1 MLGLLGR
8 GAVEGFIYD
17 NPWEEGGGRKSVY
30 LDGLEELY
38 AAQSATLYTFTELF
52 LHCQVPIRSCSK
64 SKTAHF
70 VSLFKP
76 KEKKLINLNPF
87 WEKSN
92 WESDRRLAIFT
103 FTIQPLGNIAW
114 SKMFKA
120 QTDLHKVSSQ
130 CGSDRGLAFD
140 PVMKNRSALSE
151 NIRKRGSGGTLANL
165 EVGKEAIMGLI
176 RSQRGSDQRVKLV
189 FWYEV

>member
-38 AAQSATLYTFTELF
+38 AAQSATLYTFAELF

-70 VSLFKP
+70 ISLFMP
-76 KEKKLINLNPF
+76 KEKKKIINPF
-87 WEKSN
+87 WEKSY
-92 WESDRRLAIFT
+92 WESDRRCRLAIFT
-103 FTIQPLGNIAW
+103 FQPLGNIAW
-114 SKMFKA
+114 SKMLKA

-130 CGSDRGLAFD
+130 CGSDRGLALD

-151 NIRKRGSGGTLANL
+151 NIRKWGSGGTLANL
-165 EVGKEAIMGLI
+165 DVGKEAIMGLI
-176 RSQRGSDQRVKLV
+176 RSHRGSDQRVKLV
-189 FWYEV
+189 FCYEV